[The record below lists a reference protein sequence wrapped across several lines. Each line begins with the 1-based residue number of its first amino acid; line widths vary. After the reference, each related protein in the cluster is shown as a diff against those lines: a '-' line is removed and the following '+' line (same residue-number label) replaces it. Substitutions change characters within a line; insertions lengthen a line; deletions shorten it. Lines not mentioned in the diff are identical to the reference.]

1 MFLFFT
7 GRVSDPEFEM
17 LRYGSGFPKVGPGSV
32 LSLDTH
38 IHANPLF
45 SFSFIDDMIE

>member
-7 GRVSDPEFEM
+7 VRGSDPEFEM
-17 LRYGSGFPKVGPGSV
+17 LRYGSGFPVGPGSV